1 MMYDTW
7 FKSVRVSLL
16 VGGLPA
22 LTCKLN
28 MKFIFWFENLDVKR
42 AIWSKVFGSPSP
54 QYSLMILEEKE
65 TVFFLIS
72 RWHCLICKR
81 QSKFYGT

>member
-1 MMYDTW
+1 MYDTSS
-7 FKSVRVSLL
+7 KSVRVSLL

-28 MKFIFWFENLDVKR
+28 MKFVFWFENLDVKR

-65 TVFFLIS
+65 TVLFLIS
-72 RWHCLICKR
+72 LWYCLICKR